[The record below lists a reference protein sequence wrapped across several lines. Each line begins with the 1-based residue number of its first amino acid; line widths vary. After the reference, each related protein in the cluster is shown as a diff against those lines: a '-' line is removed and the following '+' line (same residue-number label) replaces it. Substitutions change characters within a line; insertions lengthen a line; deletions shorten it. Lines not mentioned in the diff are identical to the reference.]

1 MPVEKLSISLPD
13 GLARQL
19 DELAKEDCVTR
30 SSLVREATARYVAS
44 RASDAQA
51 RRRRAGVE
59 RAVAG
64 FDEVAS
70 LWGEDERAG
79 IEYLADVRDDQGT
92 STQLN
97 GSDGE

>member
-19 DELAKEDCVTR
+19 DVLAEEDGVTR

-44 RASDAQA
+44 RASDAEA
-51 RRRRAGVE
+51 KRRRAGVE

-70 LWGEDERAG
+70 LWGEDDRPG
-79 IEYLADVRDDQGT
+79 VEYLADVRGAADTLHEPD
-92 STQLN
+92 